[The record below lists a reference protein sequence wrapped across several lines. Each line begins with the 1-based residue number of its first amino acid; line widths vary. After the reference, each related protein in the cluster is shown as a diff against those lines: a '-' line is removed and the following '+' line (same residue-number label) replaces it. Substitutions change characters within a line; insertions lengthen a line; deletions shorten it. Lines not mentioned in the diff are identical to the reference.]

1 MKLQDTKQRRQQ
13 ENGPRNFNKQH
24 VCGSIDD

>member
-1 MKLQDTKQRRQQ
+1 MKLQDTKQRQQ